1 MDIPVYI
8 TSDLTSSERRIS
20 LQWLVEFLLQRL
32 EQITGI
38 DTKHQTLHYYPIKNS
53 NEYSIVHEAGQASNK
68 TVADLNV
75 AFYSRIH
82 VIDTDPNSTLA
93 ALQDDDGHSFQLS
106 EEEYAKRANTV
117 LQWKKQNLLGRFD
130 PNFNEQQR
138 QLKEQNEKLAENIQ
152 VGARCRVINIASERR
167 GQVKFVGH
175 IKELDDGESVWVGI
189 EFDEPVG
196 KNDGL
201 IGLLRV
207 FEAKPN
213 HGSFVRPKQVEVGD
227 FPELDPF
234 GSDEEEL

>member
-1 MDIPVYI
+1 M
-8 TSDLTSSERRIS
+8 
-20 LQWLVEFLLQRL
+20 EFLLQRL

-213 HGSFVRPKQVEVGD
+213 HGSFVRPKQIEVGD